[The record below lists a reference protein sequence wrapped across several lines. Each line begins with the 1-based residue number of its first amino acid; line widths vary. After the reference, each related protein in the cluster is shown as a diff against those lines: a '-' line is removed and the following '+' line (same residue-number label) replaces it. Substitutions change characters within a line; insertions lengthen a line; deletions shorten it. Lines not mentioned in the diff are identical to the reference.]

1 MITPTFRG
9 CSTIN
14 MIASLHQSPAWSKG
28 CVGCGN
34 ICAPIKGN
42 CGKGATSCA
51 VAGKASIKSPKDQG
65 PDAT

>member
-1 MITPTFRG
+1 MITYIPWVLNRQYDPIFGPNPT
-9 CSTIN
+9 
-14 MIASLHQSPAWSKG
+14 WSKG

-51 VAGKASIKSPKDQG
+51 VAGKASIKSPRG
-65 PDAT
+65 RGSNAT